1 MPEESR
7 VLDIEALESAI
18 ENLDIEVFQ
27 STAEDLHYADLASV
41 FQDLEDDEA
50 RSFFT
55 KNINL
60 ASFPQVLAELPD
72 ALIEETLQRFD
83 ESSQREILRKLIDD
97 DRADVLQDVS
107 PEARQHYLAMLKP
120 EQQETTRSLM
130 RYNEDTAG
138 GRMTTHAARISLGT
152 TAKSALE
159 ILRKYKDSTQ
169 SLARIYVV
177 DDQGRLKGKTRLREL
192 AFTPWDTLVDD
203 IMDEADLSI
212 LASTDQEEAAQ
223 MFSKYDMTLL
233 PVVDE
238 YDHLLGVIT
247 HDDVLEIIEEES
259 TEDIE
264 KMSGIAGEQS
274 EQTYL
279 NTSVATHFKRRF
291 PWLLILA
298 LLAISSGYVM
308 LRFEHI
314 LSHIYLL
321 ALYLPMV
328 VAAGGN
334 TGGQAATM
342 VIRAMSLGE
351 LEAGST
357 SKVITKELILGI
369 ILGAIL
375 GCCIALIT
383 LFILPIFDPPLPEG
397 VPLTTFALA
406 VSIALGAQI
415 TTSTLSGALLPLGAR
430 AIKLDPA
437 VVAAPA
443 ITTLV
448 DISGMVIYFTAAQAI
463 LPAVV

>member
-1 MPEESR
+1 MD
-7 VLDIEALESAI
+7 VEALESAI
-18 ENLDIEVFQ
+18 QNRDAAAFGT
-27 STAEDLHYADLASV
+27 SAEDLHYADLASV
-41 FQDLEDDEA
+41 FQDLDNDEA
-50 RSFFT
+50 RGFFT
-55 KNINL
+55 QHISLN
-60 ASFPQVLAELPD
+60 SFPNILAELPD
-72 ALIEETLQRFD
+72 ALIEETLERFD
-83 ESSQREILRKLIDD
+83 ERAQREILRKLVDD
-97 DRADVLQDVS
+97 DRTDILQDVS
-107 PEARQHYLAMLKP
+107 TEARKRYLAMLKP

-130 RYNEDTAG
+130 RYEEDTAG
-138 GRMTTHAARISLGT
+138 GRMTTQAARISLGAT
-152 TAKSALE
+152 VKEALE
-159 ILRKYKDSTQ
+159 VLREYKDSAE

-177 DDQGRLKGKTRLREL
+177 DEDGRLRGKIRLREL
-192 AFTPWDTLVDD
+192 AFNSWDTLVED
-203 IMDEADLSI
+203 IMDQADLFI

-223 MFSKYDMTLL
+223 MFTKYDMTLL

-291 PWLLILA
+291 PWLLVLA

-308 LRFEHI
+308 LRFEHM
-314 LSHIYLL
+314 LSSIYLL

-357 SKVITKELILGI
+357 VKVIAKELFLGI
-369 ILGAIL
+369 FLGATL

-383 LFILPIFDPPLPEG
+383 LFVLPIFNPPLPENIAMS
-397 VPLTTFALA
+397 TFALA
-406 VSIALGAQI
+406 VSVALGAQI

-463 LPAVV
+463 L

>member
-7 VLDIEALESAI
+7 ILDVEALESAI
-18 ENLDIEVFQ
+18 QNRD
-27 STAEDLHYADLASV
+27 AEAFRTSAEGLHYADLASV
-41 FQDLEDDEA
+41 FQNLDNDEA
-50 RSFFT
+50 RGFFT
-55 KNINL
+55 QHISL
-60 ASFPQVLAELPD
+60 DSFPNILAELPD
-72 ALIEETLQRFD
+72 ALIEETLERFD
-83 ESSQREILRKLIDD
+83 QSAQREILGKLVDD
-97 DRADVLQDVS
+97 DRTDILQDVS
-107 PEARQHYLAMLKP
+107 TEARKRYLAMLKP

-130 RYNEDTAG
+130 RYEEDTAG
-138 GRMTTHAARISLGT
+138 GRMTTHAARIRLGAT
-152 TAKSALE
+152 VKEALE
-159 ILRKYKDSTQ
+159 VLREYKDSAE

-177 DDQGRLKGKTRLREL
+177 DEDGRLRGKIRLREL
-192 AFTPWDTLVDD
+192 AFNSWDTLVED
-203 IMDEADLSI
+203 IMDQADLFI

-223 MFSKYDMTLL
+223 MFTKYDMTLL

-291 PWLLILA
+291 PWLLVLA

-308 LRFEHI
+308 LRFEHM
-314 LSHIYLL
+314 LSSIYLL

-357 SKVITKELILGI
+357 AKVITKELFLGI
-369 ILGAIL
+369 FLGATL

-383 LFILPIFDPPLPEG
+383 LFVLPIFNPPLPENIAIS
-397 VPLTTFALA
+397 TFALA
-406 VSIALGAQI
+406 VSVALGAQI

-463 LPAVV
+463 L

>member
-1 MPEESR
+1 M
-7 VLDIEALESAI
+7 DIEALESAI
-18 ENLDIEVFQ
+18 QNRDAAAFGT
-27 STAEDLHYADLASV
+27 SAEDLHYADLASV
-41 FQDLEDDEA
+41 FQDLDNDEA
-50 RSFFT
+50 RGFFT
-55 KNINL
+55 QHISLN
-60 ASFPQVLAELPD
+60 SFPNILAELPD
-72 ALIEETLQRFD
+72 ALIEETLERFD
-83 ESSQREILRKLIDD
+83 ERAQREILRKLVDD
-97 DRADVLQDVS
+97 DRTDILQDVS
-107 PEARQHYLAMLKP
+107 TEARKRYLAMLKP

-130 RYNEDTAG
+130 RYEEDTAG
-138 GRMTTHAARISLGT
+138 GRMTTQAARISLGAT
-152 TAKSALE
+152 VKEALE
-159 ILRKYKDSTQ
+159 VLREYKDSAE

-177 DDQGRLKGKTRLREL
+177 DEDGRLRGKIRLREL
-192 AFTPWDTLVDD
+192 AFNSWDTLVED
-203 IMDEADLSI
+203 IMDQADLFI

-223 MFSKYDMTLL
+223 MFTKYDMTLL

-291 PWLLILA
+291 PWLLVLA

-308 LRFEHI
+308 LRFEHM
-314 LSHIYLL
+314 LSSIYLL

-357 SKVITKELILGI
+357 AKVIAKELFLGI
-369 ILGAIL
+369 FLGATL

-383 LFILPIFDPPLPEG
+383 LFVLPIFNPPLPENIAMS
-397 VPLTTFALA
+397 TFALA
-406 VSIALGAQI
+406 VSVALGAQI

-463 LPAVV
+463 L

>member
-7 VLDIEALESAI
+7 TLDIEALESAI
-18 ENLDIEVFQ
+18 EARDISKFVVA
-27 STAEDLHYADLASV
+27 SEDLHYADLATV
-41 FQDLEDDEA
+41 FENLDDDGRGFLTQHISLA
-50 RSFFT
+50 R
-55 KNINL
+55 
-60 ASFPQVLAELPD
+60 FPEILAELPD
-72 ALIEETLQRFD
+72 TLIEETLERFD
-83 ESSQREILRKLIDD
+83 ASAQREILHKLIDD
-97 DRADVLQDVS
+97 DRADILQDVN
-107 PEARQHYLAMLKP
+107 PEARKHYLAMLKP

-130 RYNEDTAG
+130 RYDEDTAG
-138 GRMTTHAARISLGT
+138 GRMTTQAARISLGT
-152 TAKSALE
+152 TVKEALD
-159 ILRKYKDSTQ
+159 ILREYKDSAE
-169 SLARIYVV
+169 SLARIFVV
-177 DDQGRLKGKTRLREL
+177 DDDGRLKGKIRLREL
-192 AFTPWDTLVDD
+192 AFNSWDTPVQD
-203 IMDEADLSI
+203 IMEEADLFI
-212 LASTDQEEAAQ
+212 LASSDQEEAAQ
-223 MFSKYDMTLL
+223 MFAKYDMTLL

-247 HDDVLEIIEEES
+247 HDDVLEILEEES

-274 EQTYL
+274 ESTYL
-279 NTSVATHFKRRF
+279 NTTIGTHFKRRF
-291 PWLLILA
+291 PWLLVLA

-308 LRFEHI
+308 LRFEHL
-314 LSHIYLL
+314 LSSIYLL

-357 SKVITKELILGI
+357 AKVIIKELS
-369 ILGAIL
+369 LGAMLGAVL

-383 LFILPIFDPPLPEG
+383 LFILPAFNPPLPEG
-397 VPLTTFALA
+397 IAMSTFALA
-406 VSIALGAQI
+406 VSIALAAQI

-463 LPAVV
+463 L

>member
-1 MPEESR
+1 MD
-7 VLDIEALESAI
+7 VEALESAI
-18 ENLDIEVFQ
+18 QDRDAEAFRT
-27 STAEDLHYADLASV
+27 SAEDLHYADLASV
-41 FQDLEDDEA
+41 FQDLDNDQA
-50 RSFFT
+50 RGFFT
-55 KNINL
+55 QHISL
-60 ASFPQVLAELPD
+60 DSFPNILAELPD
-72 ALIEETLQRFD
+72 ALIEETLERFD
-83 ESSQREILRKLIDD
+83 QSAQREILGKLVDD
-97 DRADVLQDVS
+97 DRTDILQDVS
-107 PEARQHYLAMLKP
+107 TEARKRYLAMLKP

-130 RYNEDTAG
+130 RYEEDTAG
-138 GRMTTHAARISLGT
+138 GRMTTHAARIRLGAT
-152 TAKSALE
+152 VKEALE
-159 ILRKYKDSTQ
+159 VLREYKDSAE

-177 DDQGRLKGKTRLREL
+177 DEDGRLRGKIRLREL
-192 AFTPWDTLVDD
+192 AFNSWDTLVED
-203 IMDEADLSI
+203 IMDQADLFI

-223 MFSKYDMTLL
+223 MFTKYDMTLL

-291 PWLLILA
+291 PWLLVLA

-308 LRFEHI
+308 LRFEHM
-314 LSHIYLL
+314 LSSIYLL

-357 SKVITKELILGI
+357 TKVITKELFLGI
-369 ILGAIL
+369 FLGATL

-383 LFILPIFDPPLPEG
+383 LFVLPIFNPALPENIAIS
-397 VPLTTFALA
+397 TFALA
-406 VSIALGAQI
+406 VSVALGAQI

-463 LPAVV
+463 L

>member
-1 MPEESR
+1 
-7 VLDIEALESAI
+7 
-18 ENLDIEVFQ
+18 
-27 STAEDLHYADLASV
+27 
-41 FQDLEDDEA
+41 
-50 RSFFT
+50 
-55 KNINL
+55 
-60 ASFPQVLAELPD
+60 
-72 ALIEETLQRFD
+72 
-83 ESSQREILRKLIDD
+83 
-97 DRADVLQDVS
+97 
-107 PEARQHYLAMLKP
+107 
-120 EQQETTRSLM
+120 
-130 RYNEDTAG
+130 
-138 GRMTTHAARISLGT
+138 MTTQAARISLGAT
-152 TAKSALE
+152 VKEALE
-159 ILRKYKDSTQ
+159 VLREYKDSAE

-177 DDQGRLKGKTRLREL
+177 DEDGRLRGKIRLREL
-192 AFTPWDTLVDD
+192 AFNSWDTLVED
-203 IMDEADLSI
+203 IMDQADLFI

-223 MFSKYDMTLL
+223 MFTKYDMTLL

-291 PWLLILA
+291 PWLLVLA

-308 LRFEHI
+308 LRFEHM
-314 LSHIYLL
+314 LSSIYLL

-357 SKVITKELILGI
+357 AKVIAKELFLGI
-369 ILGAIL
+369 FLGATL

-383 LFILPIFDPPLPEG
+383 LFVLPIFNPPLPANIAMS
-397 VPLTTFALA
+397 TFALA
-406 VSIALGAQI
+406 VSVALGAQI

-463 LPAVV
+463 L

>member
-7 VLDIEALESAI
+7 ILDIEALESAI
-18 ENLDIEVFQ
+18 QNRDAAAFGT
-27 STAEDLHYADLASV
+27 SAEDLHYADLASV
-41 FQDLEDDEA
+41 FQDLDNDES
-50 RSFFT
+50 RGFFT
-55 KNINL
+55 QHISLN
-60 ASFPQVLAELPD
+60 SFPNILAELPD
-72 ALIEETLQRFD
+72 ALIEETLERFD
-83 ESSQREILRKLIDD
+83 ERAQREILRKLVDD
-97 DRADVLQDVS
+97 DRTDILQDVS
-107 PEARQHYLAMLKP
+107 TEARKRYLAMLKP

-130 RYNEDTAG
+130 RYEEDTAG
-138 GRMTTHAARISLGT
+138 GRMTTQAARISLGAT
-152 TAKSALE
+152 VKEALE
-159 ILRKYKDSTQ
+159 VLREYKDSAE

-177 DDQGRLKGKTRLREL
+177 DEDGRLRGKIRLREL
-192 AFTPWDTLVDD
+192 AFNSWDTLVED
-203 IMDEADLSI
+203 IMDQADLFI

-223 MFSKYDMTLL
+223 MFTKYDMTLL

-291 PWLLILA
+291 PWLLVLA

-308 LRFEHI
+308 LRFEHM
-314 LSHIYLL
+314 LSSIYLL

-357 SKVITKELILGI
+357 VKVIAKELFLGI
-369 ILGAIL
+369 FLGATL

-383 LFILPIFDPPLPEG
+383 LFVLPIFNPPLPENIAMS
-397 VPLTTFALA
+397 TFALA
-406 VSIALGAQI
+406 VSVALGAQI

-463 LPAVV
+463 L

>member
-7 VLDIEALESAI
+7 ILDVEVLESAI
-18 ENLDIEVFQ
+18 QNRD
-27 STAEDLHYADLASV
+27 AEAFRTSAEGLHYADLASV
-41 FQDLEDDEA
+41 FQNLDNDEA
-50 RSFFT
+50 RGFFT
-55 KNINL
+55 QHISL
-60 ASFPQVLAELPD
+60 DSFPNILAELPD
-72 ALIEETLQRFD
+72 ALIEETLERFS
-83 ESSQREILRKLIDD
+83 ESAQREILGKLVDD
-97 DRADVLQDVS
+97 DRTDILQDVS
-107 PEARQHYLAMLKP
+107 NEARKRYLALLKP

-130 RYNEDTAG
+130 RYEEDTAG
-138 GRMTTHAARISLGT
+138 GRMTTHAARISLGAT
-152 TAKSALE
+152 VKEALE
-159 ILRKYKDSTQ
+159 VLREYKNSAE

-177 DDQGRLKGKTRLREL
+177 DEDGRLRGKIRLREL
-192 AFTPWDTLVDD
+192 AFNSWDTLVED
-203 IMDEADLSI
+203 IMDQADLFI
-212 LASTDQEEAAQ
+212 LASSDQEEAAQ
-223 MFSKYDMTLL
+223 MFTKYDMTLL

-291 PWLLILA
+291 PWLLVLA

-308 LRFEHI
+308 LRFEHM
-314 LSHIYLL
+314 LSSIYLL

-357 SKVITKELILGI
+357 AKVITKELS
-369 ILGAIL
+369 LGAFLGATL

-383 LFILPIFDPPLPEG
+383 LFILPIFNPPLPEG
-397 VPLTTFALA
+397 IAMSTFALA
-406 VSIALGAQI
+406 VSVALGAQI

-463 LPAVV
+463 L

>member
-1 MPEESR
+1 M
-7 VLDIEALESAI
+7 DIEALESAI
-18 ENLDIEVFQ
+18 QNRDAAAFGT
-27 STAEDLHYADLASV
+27 SAEDLHYADLASV
-41 FQDLEDDEA
+41 FQDLDNDEA
-50 RSFFT
+50 RGFFT
-55 KNINL
+55 QHISLN
-60 ASFPQVLAELPD
+60 SFPNILAELPD
-72 ALIEETLQRFD
+72 ALIEETLERFD
-83 ESSQREILRKLIDD
+83 ESAQREILRKLVDD
-97 DRADVLQDVS
+97 DRTDILQDVS
-107 PEARQHYLAMLKP
+107 TEARKRYLAMLKP

-130 RYNEDTAG
+130 RYEEDTAG
-138 GRMTTHAARISLGT
+138 GRMTTQAARISLGAT
-152 TAKSALE
+152 VKEALE
-159 ILRKYKDSTQ
+159 VLREYKDSAE

-177 DDQGRLKGKTRLREL
+177 DEDGRLRGKIRLREL
-192 AFTPWDTLVDD
+192 AFNSWDTLVED
-203 IMDEADLSI
+203 IMDQADLFI

-223 MFSKYDMTLL
+223 MFTKYDMTLL

-291 PWLLILA
+291 PWLLVLA

-308 LRFEHI
+308 LRFEHM
-314 LSHIYLL
+314 LSSIYLL

-357 SKVITKELILGI
+357 VKVIAKELFLGI
-369 ILGAIL
+369 FLGATL

-383 LFILPIFDPPLPEG
+383 LFVLPIFNPPLPENIAMS
-397 VPLTTFALA
+397 TFALA
-406 VSIALGAQI
+406 VSVALGAQI

-463 LPAVV
+463 L

>member
-1 MPEESR
+1 M
-7 VLDIEALESAI
+7 DIEALESAI
-18 ENLDIEVFQ
+18 QNRDAAAFGT
-27 STAEDLHYADLASV
+27 SAEDLHYADLASV
-41 FQDLEDDEA
+41 FQDLDNDEA
-50 RSFFT
+50 RGFFT
-55 KNINL
+55 QHISLN
-60 ASFPQVLAELPD
+60 SFPNILAELPD
-72 ALIEETLQRFD
+72 ALIEETLERFD
-83 ESSQREILRKLIDD
+83 ESAQREILRKLVDD
-97 DRADVLQDVS
+97 DRTDILQDVS
-107 PEARQHYLAMLKP
+107 TEARKRYLAMLKP

-130 RYNEDTAG
+130 RYEEDTAG
-138 GRMTTHAARISLGT
+138 GRMTTQAARISLGAT
-152 TAKSALE
+152 VKEALE
-159 ILRKYKDSTQ
+159 VLRKYKDSAE

-177 DDQGRLKGKTRLREL
+177 DEDGRLRGKIRLREL
-192 AFTPWDTLVDD
+192 AFNSWDTLVED
-203 IMDEADLSI
+203 IMDQADLFI

-223 MFSKYDMTLL
+223 MFTKYDMTLL

-291 PWLLILA
+291 PWLLVLA

-308 LRFEHI
+308 LRFEHM
-314 LSHIYLL
+314 LSSIYLL

-357 SKVITKELILGI
+357 VKVIAKELFLGI
-369 ILGAIL
+369 FLGATL

-383 LFILPIFDPPLPEG
+383 LFVLPIFNPPLPENIAMS
-397 VPLTTFALA
+397 TFALA
-406 VSIALGAQI
+406 VSVALGAQI

-463 LPAVV
+463 L

>member
-18 ENLDIEVFQ
+18 EKRDEEVFQ
-27 STAEDLHYADLASV
+27 SLAEDLHYADLASV
-41 FQDLEDDEA
+41 FQDLDDDEA

-55 KNINL
+55 RHINL

-72 ALIEETLQRFD
+72 ALIEETLERFN
-83 ESSQREILRKLIDD
+83 ETSQREILRKLIDD

-107 PEARQHYLAMLKP
+107 PEARQNYIAMLKP

-130 RYNEDTAG
+130 RYDEDTAG

-152 TAKSALE
+152 TAKGALE
-159 ILRKYKDSTQ
+159 ILREYKDSTE

-177 DDQGRLKGKTRLREL
+177 DDLGRLKGKTRLREL
-192 AFTPWDTLVDD
+192 AFNPWDTLVDD
-203 IMDEADLSI
+203 IMDDADLSI

-314 LSHIYLL
+314 LSNIYLL
-321 ALYLPMV
+321 ALYLP
-328 VAAGGN
+328 
-334 TGGQAATM
+334 
-342 VIRAMSLGE
+342 MSLGE

-357 SKVITKELILGI
+357 RKVITKELALGI

-375 GCCIALIT
+375 GCCIAVIT
-383 LFILPIFDPPLPEG
+383 LFILPVFNPQLPEG
-397 VPLTTFALA
+397 VALTTFALA
-406 VSIALGAQI
+406 VSVALGAQI

-448 DISGMVIYFTAAQAI
+448 DISGMVIYFTAAQTI
-463 LPAVV
+463 L

>member
-7 VLDIEALESAI
+7 ILDIEALESAI
-18 ENLDIEVFQ
+18 QNRDAAAFGT
-27 STAEDLHYADLASV
+27 SAEDLHYADLASV
-41 FQDLEDDEA
+41 FQDLDNDES
-50 RSFFT
+50 RGFFT
-55 KNINL
+55 QHISLN
-60 ASFPQVLAELPD
+60 SFPNILAELPD
-72 ALIEETLQRFD
+72 ALIEETLERFD
-83 ESSQREILRKLIDD
+83 ERAQREILRKLVDD
-97 DRADVLQDVS
+97 DRTDILQDVS
-107 PEARQHYLAMLKP
+107 TEARKRYLAMLKP

-130 RYNEDTAG
+130 RYEEDTAG
-138 GRMTTHAARISLGT
+138 GRMTTQAARISLGAT
-152 TAKSALE
+152 VKEALE
-159 ILRKYKDSTQ
+159 VLREYKDSAE

-177 DDQGRLKGKTRLREL
+177 DEDGRLRGKIRLREL
-192 AFTPWDTLVDD
+192 AFNSWDTLVED
-203 IMDEADLSI
+203 IMDQADLFI

-223 MFSKYDMTLL
+223 MFTKYDMTLL

-291 PWLLILA
+291 PWLLVLA

-308 LRFEHI
+308 LRFEHM
-314 LSHIYLL
+314 LSSIYLL

-357 SKVITKELILGI
+357 AKVIAKELFLGI
-369 ILGAIL
+369 FLGATL

-383 LFILPIFDPPLPEG
+383 LFVLPIFNPPLPENIAMS
-397 VPLTTFALA
+397 TFALA
-406 VSIALGAQI
+406 VSVALGAQI

-463 LPAVV
+463 L

>member
-7 VLDIEALESAI
+7 ILDIEALESAI
-18 ENLDIEVFQ
+18 QNRDAAAFGT
-27 STAEDLHYADLASV
+27 SAEDLHYADLASV
-41 FQDLEDDEA
+41 FQDLDNDEA
-50 RSFFT
+50 RGFFT
-55 KNINL
+55 QHISLN
-60 ASFPQVLAELPD
+60 SFPNILAELPD
-72 ALIEETLQRFD
+72 ALIEETLERFD
-83 ESSQREILRKLIDD
+83 ERAQREILRKLVDD
-97 DRADVLQDVS
+97 DRTDILQDVS
-107 PEARQHYLAMLKP
+107 TEARKRYLAMLKP

-130 RYNEDTAG
+130 RYEEDTAG
-138 GRMTTHAARISLGT
+138 GRMTTQAARISLGAT
-152 TAKSALE
+152 VKEALE
-159 ILRKYKDSTQ
+159 VLREYKDSAE

-177 DDQGRLKGKTRLREL
+177 DEDGRLRGKIRLREL
-192 AFTPWDTLVDD
+192 AFNSWDTLVED
-203 IMDEADLSI
+203 IMDQADLFI

-223 MFSKYDMTLL
+223 MFTKYDMTLL

-291 PWLLILA
+291 PWLLVLA

-308 LRFEHI
+308 LHFEHM
-314 LSHIYLL
+314 LSSIYLL

-357 SKVITKELILGI
+357 AKVIAKELFLGI
-369 ILGAIL
+369 FLGATL

-383 LFILPIFDPPLPEG
+383 LFVLPIFNPPLPENIAMS
-397 VPLTTFALA
+397 TFALA
-406 VSIALGAQI
+406 VSVALGAQI

-463 LPAVV
+463 L

>member
-1 MPEESR
+1 MD
-7 VLDIEALESAI
+7 VEALESAI
-18 ENLDIEVFQ
+18 QDRDAEAFRT
-27 STAEDLHYADLASV
+27 SAEDLHYADLASV
-41 FQDLEDDEA
+41 FQDLDNDQA
-50 RSFFT
+50 RGFFT
-55 KNINL
+55 QHISL
-60 ASFPQVLAELPD
+60 DSFPNILAELPD
-72 ALIEETLQRFD
+72 ALIEETLERFD
-83 ESSQREILRKLIDD
+83 QSAQREILGKLVDD
-97 DRADVLQDVS
+97 DRTDILQDVS
-107 PEARQHYLAMLKP
+107 TEARKRYLAMLKP

-130 RYNEDTAG
+130 RYEEDTAG
-138 GRMTTHAARISLGT
+138 GRMTTHAARIRLGAT
-152 TAKSALE
+152 VKEALE
-159 ILRKYKDSTQ
+159 VLREYKDSAE

-177 DDQGRLKGKTRLREL
+177 DEDGRLRGKIRLREL
-192 AFTPWDTLVDD
+192 AFNSWDTLVED
-203 IMDEADLSI
+203 IMDQADLFI

-223 MFSKYDMTLL
+223 MFTKYDMTLL

-291 PWLLILA
+291 PWLLVLA

-308 LRFEHI
+308 LRFEHM
-314 LSHIYLL
+314 LSSIYLL

-357 SKVITKELILGI
+357 AKVITKELFLGI
-369 ILGAIL
+369 FLGATL

-383 LFILPIFDPPLPEG
+383 LFVLPIFNPPLPENIAIS
-397 VPLTTFALA
+397 TFALA
-406 VSIALGAQI
+406 VSVALGAQI

-463 LPAVV
+463 L

>member
-1 MPEESR
+1 
-7 VLDIEALESAI
+7 LDVEALESAI
-18 ENLDIEVFQ
+18 QNRD
-27 STAEDLHYADLASV
+27 AEAFRTSAEGLHYADLASV
-41 FQDLEDDEA
+41 FQNLDNDEA
-50 RSFFT
+50 RGFFT
-55 KNINL
+55 QHISL
-60 ASFPQVLAELPD
+60 DSFPNILAELPD
-72 ALIEETLQRFD
+72 ALIEETLERFD
-83 ESSQREILRKLIDD
+83 QSAQREILGKLVDD
-97 DRADVLQDVS
+97 DRTDILQDVS
-107 PEARQHYLAMLKP
+107 TEARKRYLAMLKP

-130 RYNEDTAG
+130 RYEEDTAG
-138 GRMTTHAARISLGT
+138 GRMTTHAARIRLGAT
-152 TAKSALE
+152 VKEALE
-159 ILRKYKDSTQ
+159 VLREYKDSAE

-177 DDQGRLKGKTRLREL
+177 DEDGRLRGKIRLREL
-192 AFTPWDTLVDD
+192 AFNSWDTLVED
-203 IMDEADLSI
+203 IMDQADLFI

-223 MFSKYDMTLL
+223 MFTKYDMTLL

-291 PWLLILA
+291 PWLLVLA

-308 LRFEHI
+308 LRFEHM
-314 LSHIYLL
+314 LSSIYLL

-357 SKVITKELILGI
+357 AKVITKELFLGI
-369 ILGAIL
+369 FLGATL

-383 LFILPIFDPPLPEG
+383 LFVLPIFNPPLPENIAIS
-397 VPLTTFALA
+397 TFALA
-406 VSIALGAQI
+406 VSVALGAQI

-463 LPAVV
+463 L

>member
-1 MPEESR
+1 MD
-7 VLDIEALESAI
+7 VEALESAI
-18 ENLDIEVFQ
+18 QNRD
-27 STAEDLHYADLASV
+27 AEAFRTSAEGLHYADLASV
-41 FQDLEDDEA
+41 FQNLDNDEA
-50 RSFFT
+50 RGFFT
-55 KNINL
+55 QHISL
-60 ASFPQVLAELPD
+60 DSFPNILAELPD
-72 ALIEETLQRFD
+72 ALIEETLERFD
-83 ESSQREILRKLIDD
+83 QSAQREILGKLVDD
-97 DRADVLQDVS
+97 DRTDILQDVS
-107 PEARQHYLAMLKP
+107 TEARKRYLAMLKP

-130 RYNEDTAG
+130 RYEEDTAG
-138 GRMTTHAARISLGT
+138 GRMTTHAARIRLGAT
-152 TAKSALE
+152 VKEALE
-159 ILRKYKDSTQ
+159 VLREYKDSAE

-177 DDQGRLKGKTRLREL
+177 DEDGRLRGKIRLREL
-192 AFTPWDTLVDD
+192 AFNSWDTLVED
-203 IMDEADLSI
+203 IMDQADLFI

-223 MFSKYDMTLL
+223 MFTKYDMTLL

-291 PWLLILA
+291 PWLLVLA

-308 LRFEHI
+308 LRFEHM
-314 LSHIYLL
+314 LSSIYLL

-357 SKVITKELILGI
+357 AKVITKELFLGI
-369 ILGAIL
+369 FLGATL

-383 LFILPIFDPPLPEG
+383 LFVLPIFNPALPENIAIS
-397 VPLTTFALA
+397 TFALA
-406 VSIALGAQI
+406 VSVALGAQI

-463 LPAVV
+463 L

>member
-1 MPEESR
+1 M
-7 VLDIEALESAI
+7 D
-18 ENLDIEVFQ
+18 Q
-27 STAEDLHYADLASV
+27 ADL
-41 FQDLEDDEA
+41 F
-50 RSFFT
+50 
-55 KNINL
+55 
-60 ASFPQVLAELPD
+60 
-72 ALIEETLQRFD
+72 
-83 ESSQREILRKLIDD
+83 
-97 DRADVLQDVS
+97 
-107 PEARQHYLAMLKP
+107 
-120 EQQETTRSLM
+120 
-130 RYNEDTAG
+130 
-138 GRMTTHAARISLGT
+138 
-152 TAKSALE
+152 
-159 ILRKYKDSTQ
+159 
-169 SLARIYVV
+169 
-177 DDQGRLKGKTRLREL
+177 
-192 AFTPWDTLVDD
+192 
-203 IMDEADLSI
+203 I

-223 MFSKYDMTLL
+223 MFTKYDMTLL

-291 PWLLILA
+291 PWLLVLA

-308 LRFEHI
+308 LRFEHM
-314 LSHIYLL
+314 LSSIYLL

-357 SKVITKELILGI
+357 AKVIAKELFLGI
-369 ILGAIL
+369 FLGATL

-383 LFILPIFDPPLPEG
+383 LFVLPIFNPPLPENIAMS
-397 VPLTTFALA
+397 TFALA
-406 VSIALGAQI
+406 VSVALGAQI

-463 LPAVV
+463 L

>member
-7 VLDIEALESAI
+7 ILDVEALESAI
-18 ENLDIEVFQ
+18 QDRDAEAFRT
-27 STAEDLHYADLASV
+27 SAEDLHYADLASV
-41 FQDLEDDEA
+41 FQDLDNDQA
-50 RSFFT
+50 RGFFT
-55 KNINL
+55 QHISL
-60 ASFPQVLAELPD
+60 DSFPNILAELPD
-72 ALIEETLQRFD
+72 ALIEETLERFD
-83 ESSQREILRKLIDD
+83 QSAQREILGKLVDD
-97 DRADVLQDVS
+97 DRTDILQDVS
-107 PEARQHYLAMLKP
+107 TEARKRYLAMLKP

-130 RYNEDTAG
+130 RYEEDTAG
-138 GRMTTHAARISLGT
+138 GRMTTHAARIRLGAT
-152 TAKSALE
+152 VKEALE
-159 ILRKYKDSTQ
+159 VLREYKDSAE

-177 DDQGRLKGKTRLREL
+177 DEDGRLRGKIRLREL
-192 AFTPWDTLVDD
+192 AFNSWDTLVED
-203 IMDEADLSI
+203 IMDQADLFI

-223 MFSKYDMTLL
+223 MFTKYDMTLL

-291 PWLLILA
+291 PWLLVLA

-308 LRFEHI
+308 LRFEHM
-314 LSHIYLL
+314 LSSIYLL

-357 SKVITKELILGI
+357 TKVITKELFLGI
-369 ILGAIL
+369 FLGATL
-375 GCCIALIT
+375 GCCIALYQN
-383 LFILPIFDPPLPEG
+383 
-397 VPLTTFALA
+397 
-406 VSIALGAQI
+406 S
-415 TTSTLSGALLPLGAR
+415 
-430 AIKLDPA
+430 
-437 VVAAPA
+437 
-443 ITTLV
+443 
-448 DISGMVIYFTAAQAI
+448 MHQAI
-463 LPAVV
+463 NQGRFCRKYLTSRYHQTYYVKAQQPCPLQQQVLSF

>member
-7 VLDIEALESAI
+7 ILDVEALESAI
-18 ENLDIEVFQ
+18 QDRD
-27 STAEDLHYADLASV
+27 AEAFRTSAEGLHYADLASV
-41 FQDLEDDEA
+41 FQNLDNDEA
-50 RSFFT
+50 RGFFT
-55 KNINL
+55 QHISL
-60 ASFPQVLAELPD
+60 DSFPNILAELPD
-72 ALIEETLQRFD
+72 ALIEETLERFD
-83 ESSQREILRKLIDD
+83 QSAQREILGKLVDD
-97 DRADVLQDVS
+97 DRTDILQDVS
-107 PEARQHYLAMLKP
+107 TEARKRYLAMLKP

-130 RYNEDTAG
+130 RYEEDTAG
-138 GRMTTHAARISLGT
+138 GRMTTHAARIRLGAT
-152 TAKSALE
+152 VKEALE
-159 ILRKYKDSTQ
+159 VLREYKDSAE

-177 DDQGRLKGKTRLREL
+177 DEDGRLRGKIRLREL
-192 AFTPWDTLVDD
+192 AFNSWDTLVED
-203 IMDEADLSI
+203 IMDQADLFI

-223 MFSKYDMTLL
+223 MFTKYDMTLL

-291 PWLLILA
+291 PWLLVLA

-308 LRFEHI
+308 LRFEHM
-314 LSHIYLL
+314 LSSIYLL

-357 SKVITKELILGI
+357 AKVITKELFLGI
-369 ILGAIL
+369 FLGATL

-383 LFILPIFDPPLPEG
+383 LFVLPIFNPPLPENIAIS
-397 VPLTTFALA
+397 TFALA
-406 VSIALGAQI
+406 VSVALGAQI

-463 LPAVV
+463 L

>member
-7 VLDIEALESAI
+7 ILDVEALESAI
-18 ENLDIEVFQ
+18 QNRD
-27 STAEDLHYADLASV
+27 AEAFRTSAEGLHYADLASV
-41 FQDLEDDEA
+41 FQNLDNDEA
-50 RSFFT
+50 RGFFT
-55 KNINL
+55 QHISL
-60 ASFPQVLAELPD
+60 DSFPNILAELPD
-72 ALIEETLQRFD
+72 ALIEETLERFD
-83 ESSQREILRKLIDD
+83 QSAQREILGKLVDD
-97 DRADVLQDVS
+97 DRTDILQDVS
-107 PEARQHYLAMLKP
+107 SEARKRYLAMLKP

-130 RYNEDTAG
+130 RYEEDTAG
-138 GRMTTHAARISLGT
+138 GRMTTHAARIRLGAT
-152 TAKSALE
+152 VKEALE
-159 ILRKYKDSTQ
+159 VLREYKDSAE

-177 DDQGRLKGKTRLREL
+177 DEDGRLRGKIRLREL
-192 AFTPWDTLVDD
+192 AFNSWDTLVED
-203 IMDEADLSI
+203 IMDQADLFI

-223 MFSKYDMTLL
+223 MFTKYDMTLL

-291 PWLLILA
+291 PWLLVLA

-308 LRFEHI
+308 LRFEHM
-314 LSHIYLL
+314 LSSIYLL

-357 SKVITKELILGI
+357 AKVITKELFLGI
-369 ILGAIL
+369 FLGATL

-383 LFILPIFDPPLPEG
+383 LFVLPIFNPPLPENIAIS
-397 VPLTTFALA
+397 TFALA
-406 VSIALGAQI
+406 VSVALGAQI

-463 LPAVV
+463 L

>member
-1 MPEESR
+1 M
-7 VLDIEALESAI
+7 DIEALESAI
-18 ENLDIEVFQ
+18 QNRDAAAFGT
-27 STAEDLHYADLASV
+27 SAEDLHYADLASV
-41 FQDLEDDEA
+41 FQDLDNDEA
-50 RSFFT
+50 RGFFT
-55 KNINL
+55 QHISLN
-60 ASFPQVLAELPD
+60 SFPNILAELPD
-72 ALIEETLQRFD
+72 ALIEETLERFD
-83 ESSQREILRKLIDD
+83 ESAQREILRKLVDD
-97 DRADVLQDVS
+97 DRTDILQDVS
-107 PEARQHYLAMLKP
+107 TEARKRYLAMLKP

-130 RYNEDTAG
+130 RYEEDTAG
-138 GRMTTHAARISLGT
+138 GRMTTQAARISLGAT
-152 TAKSALE
+152 VKEALE
-159 ILRKYKDSTQ
+159 VLREYKDSAE

-177 DDQGRLKGKTRLREL
+177 DEDGRLRGKIRLREL
-192 AFTPWDTLVDD
+192 AFNSWDTLVED
-203 IMDEADLSI
+203 IMDQADLFI

-223 MFSKYDMTLL
+223 MFTKYDMTLL

-291 PWLLILA
+291 PWLLVLA

-308 LRFEHI
+308 LRFEHM
-314 LSHIYLL
+314 LSSIYLL

-357 SKVITKELILGI
+357 AKVIAKELFLGI
-369 ILGAIL
+369 FLGATL

-383 LFILPIFDPPLPEG
+383 LFVLPIFNPPLPENIAMS
-397 VPLTTFALA
+397 TFALA
-406 VSIALGAQI
+406 VSVALGAQI

-463 LPAVV
+463 L

>member
-18 ENLDIEVFQ
+18 ERRDTEAFQ
-27 STAEDLHYADLASV
+27 SLAEDLHYADLASI
-41 FQDLEDDEA
+41 FQDVDDDEA

-55 KNINL
+55 QNINL

-72 ALIEETLQRFD
+72 ALIEETLERFD
-83 ESSQREILRKLIDD
+83 ESAQREILRKLIDD

-107 PEARQHYLAMLKP
+107 PEARQNYLAMLKP

-130 RYNEDTAG
+130 RYDEDTAG

-152 TAKSALE
+152 TAKGALE
-159 ILRKYKDSTQ
+159 ILREYKDSTE

-192 AFTPWDTLVDD
+192 AFNPWDTLVDD
-203 IMDEADLSI
+203 IMDDADLSI

-314 LSHIYLL
+314 LSSIYLL

-357 SKVITKELILGI
+357 SKVITKELALGV

-375 GCCIALIT
+375 GCCIAVIT
-383 LFILPIFDPPLPEG
+383 LFILPMFNPQLPEG
-397 VPLTTFALA
+397 VTLTTFALA
-406 VSIALGAQI
+406 VSVALGAQI

-463 LPAVV
+463 L

>member
-1 MPEESR
+1 MD
-7 VLDIEALESAI
+7 VEALESAI
-18 ENLDIEVFQ
+18 QNRD
-27 STAEDLHYADLASV
+27 AEAFRTSAEGLHYADLASV
-41 FQDLEDDEA
+41 FQNLDNDEA
-50 RSFFT
+50 RGFFT
-55 KNINL
+55 QHISL
-60 ASFPQVLAELPD
+60 DSFPNILAELPD
-72 ALIEETLQRFD
+72 ALIEETLERFD
-83 ESSQREILRKLIDD
+83 QSAQREILGKLVDD
-97 DRADVLQDVS
+97 DRTDILQDVS
-107 PEARQHYLAMLKP
+107 TEARKRYLAMLKP

-130 RYNEDTAG
+130 RYEEDTAG
-138 GRMTTHAARISLGT
+138 GRMTTHAARIRLGAT
-152 TAKSALE
+152 VKEALE
-159 ILRKYKDSTQ
+159 VLREYKDSAE

-177 DDQGRLKGKTRLREL
+177 DEDGRLRGKIRLREL
-192 AFTPWDTLVDD
+192 AFNSWDTLVED
-203 IMDEADLSI
+203 IMDQADLFI

-223 MFSKYDMTLL
+223 MFTKYDMTLL

-291 PWLLILA
+291 PWLLVLA

-308 LRFEHI
+308 LRFEHM
-314 LSHIYLL
+314 LSSIYLL

-357 SKVITKELILGI
+357 AKVITKELFLGI
-369 ILGAIL
+369 FLGATL

-383 LFILPIFDPPLPEG
+383 LFVLPIFNPPLPENIAIS
-397 VPLTTFALA
+397 TFALA
-406 VSIALGAQI
+406 VSVALGAQI

-463 LPAVV
+463 LVAILCFL

>member
-7 VLDIEALESAI
+7 ILEIEALESAI
-18 ENLDIEVFQ
+18 ESRDAKSFQ
-27 STAEDLHYADLASV
+27 SSAEDLHYADLAAI
-41 FQDLEDDEA
+41 FQDLDEDEDRA
-50 RSFFT
+50 FFT
-55 KNINL
+55 QHIAL
-60 ASFPQVLAELPD
+60 ERFPEILAELPD
-72 ALIEETLQRFD
+72 TLIEETLERFD
-83 ESSQREILRKLIDD
+83 EDAQREILRKLIDD
-97 DRADVLQDVS
+97 DRADILQDVNT
-107 PEARQHYLAMLKP
+107 EARQRYLSMLKP
-120 EQQETTRSLM
+120 EQRETTRSLM
-130 RYNEDTAG
+130 RYEEDTAG
-138 GRMTTHAARISLGT
+138 GRMTTHAARITLGT
-152 TAKSALE
+152 SVKGAID
-159 ILRKYKDSTQ
+159 ILREYKDSAE

-177 DDQGRLKGKTRLREL
+177 DDAGRLKGKIRLREL
-192 AFTPWDTLVDD
+192 AFNPWDTPVEN
-203 IMDEADLSI
+203 IMEEADLSI
-212 LASTDQEEAAQ
+212 LASSDQEEAAQ
-223 MFSKYDMTLL
+223 MFAKYDMTLL

-274 EQTYL
+274 EETYL
-279 NTSVATHFKRRF
+279 NTSLATHFKRRF

-308 LRFEHI
+308 LRFENI
-314 LSHIYLL
+314 LSSIYLL

-357 SKVITKELILGI
+357 IKVIMKELMLGVLLGV
-369 ILGAIL
+369 ILGA
-375 GCCIALIT
+375 CIAMIT
-383 LFILPIFDPPLPEG
+383 LFILPAFNPPLPEG
-397 VPLTTFALA
+397 IAMSTFALA

-463 LPAVV
+463 L

>member
-7 VLDIEALESAI
+7 ILDIEALESAI
-18 ENLDIEVFQ
+18 QNRDAAAFGT
-27 STAEDLHYADLASV
+27 SAEDLHYADLASV
-41 FQDLEDDEA
+41 FQDLDNDEA
-50 RSFFT
+50 RGFFT
-55 KNINL
+55 QHISLN
-60 ASFPQVLAELPD
+60 SFPNILAELPD
-72 ALIEETLQRFD
+72 ALIEETLERFD
-83 ESSQREILRKLIDD
+83 ERAQREILRKLVDD
-97 DRADVLQDVS
+97 DRTDILQDVS
-107 PEARQHYLAMLKP
+107 TEARKRYLAMLKP

-130 RYNEDTAG
+130 RYEEDTAG
-138 GRMTTHAARISLGT
+138 GRMTTQAARISLGAT
-152 TAKSALE
+152 VKEALE
-159 ILRKYKDSTQ
+159 VLREYKDSAE

-177 DDQGRLKGKTRLREL
+177 DEDGCLRGKIRLREL
-192 AFTPWDTLVDD
+192 AFNSWDTLVED
-203 IMDEADLSI
+203 IMDQADLFI

-223 MFSKYDMTLL
+223 MFTKYDMTLL

-291 PWLLILA
+291 PWLLVLA

-308 LRFEHI
+308 LRFEHM
-314 LSHIYLL
+314 LSSIYLL

-357 SKVITKELILGI
+357 AKVIAKELFLGI
-369 ILGAIL
+369 FLGATL

-383 LFILPIFDPPLPEG
+383 LFVLPIFNPPLPENIAMS
-397 VPLTTFALA
+397 TFALA
-406 VSIALGAQI
+406 VSVALGAQI

-463 LPAVV
+463 L